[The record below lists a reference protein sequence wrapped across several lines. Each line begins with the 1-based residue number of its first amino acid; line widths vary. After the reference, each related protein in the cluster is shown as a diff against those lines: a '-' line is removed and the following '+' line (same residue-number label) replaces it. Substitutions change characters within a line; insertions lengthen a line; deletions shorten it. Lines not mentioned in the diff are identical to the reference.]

1 MKSFK
6 FILKNKKTAL
16 MLYLEDLIM
25 FLFVFIPVFTMI
37 KASTRGN
44 YYSINFT
51 IDYVVDIL
59 PQRRGIGAYALV
71 LLFLILL
78 YFIVR
83 LFLLSGIFSK
93 FLNEDANCLKEAPKH
108 FWKFLG
114 LFFIYLIILL
124 IASGIVSFP
133 LKKVI
138 DNTINLKTV
147 YILKNVLKTDL
158 IIITLIISLFHNAAR
173 IKTVR
178 ENKFKPFAKPKR
190 ILPFFGYRILAMIT
204 LFVGLLISYKLIILN
219 SWLTFVLAFLLFQL
233 TIFFKIAFKLSAYKS
248 LT

>member
-16 MLYLEDLIM
+16 LLYLEDLIM
-25 FLFVFIPVFTMI
+25 FLFVFVPIFTMI
-37 KASTRGN
+37 KGSTRGN

-51 IDYVVDIL
+51 IDYVADIL
-59 PQRRGIGAYALV
+59 ANMRGIGSYAIV
-71 LLFLILL
+71 LLFLFLL

-83 LFLLSGIFSK
+83 LLLLSGIFSK
-93 FLNEDANCLKEAPKH
+93 FLNQDANCLKEAPKH

-138 DNTINLKTV
+138 DNTVNLKTI
-147 YILKNVLKTDL
+147 YILQNVLKIIL
-158 IIITLIISLFHNAAR
+158 IIITLIVSLFHTSAR

-178 ENKFKPFAKPKR
+178 EGKFKPFAKPER
-190 ILPFFGYRILAMIT
+190 VLLFFGYQILAILT
-204 LFVGLLISYKLIILN
+204 LFIGLFVSYKLIIVN
-219 SWLTFVLAFLLFQL
+219 SWITFVLAFIFFQL